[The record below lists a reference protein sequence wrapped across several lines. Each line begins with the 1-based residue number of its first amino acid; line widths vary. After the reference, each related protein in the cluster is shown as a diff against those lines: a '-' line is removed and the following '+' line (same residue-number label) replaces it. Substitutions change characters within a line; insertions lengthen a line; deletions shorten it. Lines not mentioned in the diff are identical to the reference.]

1 MVHDPEF
8 KTWKHFYRHNWKVS
22 FGQKGWLRPA
32 VLGVLEKEPANGIE
46 IINKISELS
55 HGWWK
60 PSPGSIY
67 PLLQNL
73 CEEKIIVKK
82 SNGKYEIASKYKNE
96 FGLAD
101 ETEEIISSMESYVSY
116 LEDLA
121 KTNKKELDKYKKK
134 ITEICKRISA
144 LI

>member
-1 MVHDPEF
+1 MDKRKELRN
-8 KTWKHFYRHNWKVS
+8 WKHFYRHNWKVS

-32 VLGVLEKEPANGIE
+32 VLGVLEKEPSNGIE

-73 CEEKIIVKK
+73 SEEKIIKK
-82 SNGKYEIASKYKNE
+82 GENGRYDIASRYKNE
-96 FGLAD
+96 FGLTD
-101 ETEEIISSMESYVSY
+101 ETEEIILSMESYTSY
-116 LEDLA
+116 LEDLN
-121 KTNKKELDKYKKK
+121 KTNRREVNKYKKK
-134 ITEICKRISA
+134 IESIQKRLSA
-144 LI
+144 LK